1 MKKLKFTLVKK
12 GLFQK
17 VIENDYKLTEQDK
30 NNLMIEST
38 LNIPDFIIGV
48 GLIDVIYN
56 YMNDNNLYNDYD
68 ILNYEEVK
76 ENDK

>member
-12 GLFQK
+12 GLFKK
-17 VIENDYKLTEQDK
+17 VIENNYKLTDQDK
-30 NNLMIEST
+30 NNLMIEKT
-38 LNIPDFIIGV
+38 LNIPDFIVGV
-48 GLIDVIYN
+48 GLVGIIYN

-76 ENDK
+76 E

>member
-12 GLFQK
+12 GLFKK
-17 VIENDYKLTEQDK
+17 VIENNYKLTEQDK
-30 NNLMIEST
+30 NNLMIEKT

-56 YMNDNNLYNDYD
+56 YMNDNNLCNDYD
-68 ILNYEEVK
+68 ILHYEEVK
-76 ENDK
+76 E

>member
-12 GLFQK
+12 GIFQK
-17 VIENDYKLTEQDK
+17 VIENNLTEQDK
-30 NNLMIEST
+30 NNLMIEKT
-38 LNIPDFIIGV
+38 LNILDFIVGV
-48 GLIDVIYN
+48 GLVGIIYN

-76 ENDK
+76 E

>member
-12 GLFQK
+12 GLFKK
-17 VIENDYKLTEQDK
+17 VIENNYKLTEQDK
-30 NNLMIEST
+30 NNLMIEKT

-68 ILNYEEVK
+68 ILNYVEVK
-76 ENDK
+76 E

>member
-1 MKKLKFTLVKK
+1 MKKLKFTLINKR
-12 GLFQK
+12 LFKK
-17 VIENDYKLTEQDK
+17 VIENNCKLTEKDK
-30 NNLMIEST
+30 NNLIIEKA

-68 ILNYEEVK
+68 ILNYEEAK
-76 ENDK
+76 